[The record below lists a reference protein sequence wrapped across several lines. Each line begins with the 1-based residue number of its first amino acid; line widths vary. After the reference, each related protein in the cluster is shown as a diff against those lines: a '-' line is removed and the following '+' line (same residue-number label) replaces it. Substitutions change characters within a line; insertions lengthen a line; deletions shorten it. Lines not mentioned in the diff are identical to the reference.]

1 MDSATIINLVI
12 QLVAGAAG
20 GNGLA
25 KAAHSLNLGTTGNT
39 IAGAI
44 GGLAGGTWLGPAIA
58 AMAAAKTQIAP
69 RGQRIPWLGWTAF
82 FLLFI
87 GAAVLAFAYIV
98 APIEAGA
105 SGLRLE
111 HATRARPVYLAGLTL
126 LGGGAFFLLAWL
138 SRRRPPGD

>member
-1 MDSATIINLVI
+1 RR
-12 QLVAGAAG
+12 AA
-20 GNGLA
+20 A
-25 KAAHSLNLGTTGNT
+25 AEQPAPRKAAPPKR
-39 IAGAI
+39 AK
-44 GGLAGGTWLGPAIA
+44 PAARA
-58 AMAAAKTQIAP
+58 AKAAAKTQIAP

>member
-58 AMAAAKTQIAP
+58 AMA
-69 RGQRIPWLGWTAF
+69 G
-82 FLLFI
+82 
-87 GAAVLAFAYIV
+87 GAASGMNVGAIV
-98 APIEAGA
+98 GD
-105 SGLRLE
+105 
-111 HATRARPVYLAGLTL
+111 VV
-126 LGGGAFFLLAWL
+126 GGA
-138 SRRRPPGD
+138 